1 MSQLRRRMI
10 EDMQLHGLSAK
21 TQQCYVDAVKH
32 LARHHGRSPD
42 RLSEQ
47 EIRAFFLHLVNER
60 RVARSTFAIHYYGIK
75 FFYEKTLGRA
85 WPVFDVIRPRK
96 SKRLPVVLSCEE
108 VRRVLGRVE
117 SATVRMCLT
126 MIYSCGLRLS
136 EGTQLRVADIDS
148 ERMLV
153 CVRSGKGGKDRYVP
167 LAQRSLDQL
176 RAYWKVHRPRPW
188 LFPARNRHRPVSATT
203 IQKTFKAVLRESGIG
218 KDASVHTLRHSYA
231 THLLEHGV
239 NLRVIQEVLGH
250 QSPKTTALYMHLTRK
265 TTDDLQTTVNHLMA
279 DL

>member
-1 MSQLRRRMI
+1 MI

-21 TQQCYVDAVKH
+21 TRQCYVDAVKH
-32 LARHHGRSPD
+32 LARHYGRSPD

-47 EIRAFFLHLVNER
+47 EMRGFFLHLVNER
-60 RVARSTFAIHYYGIK
+60 HAAESTFAIHFYGIK
-75 FFYEKTLGRA
+75 FFYEKTLGRP
-85 WPVFDVIRPRK
+85 WPVFGVIRPRK

-117 SATVRMCLT
+117 NATVRTCLT

-148 ERMLV
+148 DRMVV
-153 CVRSGKGGKDRYVP
+153 CVRCGKGGKDRYVP
-167 LAQRSLDQL
+167 LAQRPLDQL
-176 RAYWKVHRPRPW
+176 RAYWRSRHPRCW
-188 LFPARNRHRPVSATT
+188 LFPARNRHRPVSNTT
-203 IQKTFKAVLRESGIG
+203 IQKTFKAALCESNVR

-250 QSPKTTALYMHLTRK
+250 KSPKTTALYTHLTRK
-265 TTDDLQTTVNHLMA
+265 TADDLQGTVNHLMA